1 RPTIR
6 EALKR
11 LAAQNLLRSRRGPM
25 GGTFVN
31 GPSLEEARADLAA
44 TTTMLVG
51 MGQFSLDEIA
61 AVRLSLETLC
71 ARLAAVHRSDADLAA
86 LADEIALQ
94 ATTDLTDVE
103 FCASDVR
110 FHRRLADQEGARDAG
125 ERQAGDDA
133 QRQRHLLRRRQ
144 LRVAA
149 DEQQTQHVVTA
160 MRLVE

>member
-1 RPTIR
+1 
-6 EALKR
+6 
-11 LAAQNLLRSRRGPM
+11 M

-133 QRQRHLLRRRQ
+133 QRAEDDHQDGDALGEAVDADREPGFAAVALLAARHEPVVLGLEARRLQR
-144 LRVAA
+144 
-149 DEQQTQHVVTA
+149 
-160 MRLVE
+160 